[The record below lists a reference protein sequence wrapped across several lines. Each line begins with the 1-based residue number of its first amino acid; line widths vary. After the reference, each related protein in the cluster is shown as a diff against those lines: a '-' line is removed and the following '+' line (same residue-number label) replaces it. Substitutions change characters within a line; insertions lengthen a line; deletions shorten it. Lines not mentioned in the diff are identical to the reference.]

1 MKQMFK
7 TKIAHML
14 DNGDKLELEAYV
26 EATSHDDAFG
36 QAKDRLK
43 SVVSELSGMAEIDID
58 KSKVELGADKHH

>member
-36 QAKDRLK
+36 LAKDRLK
-43 SVVSELSGMAEIDID
+43 SVVSELASVTDIEID
-58 KSKVELGADKHH
+58 KSKVELGAHKH